1 LEINNYK
8 RRRKEDGYKHKK
20 SQTGKIWE
28 GIEVQFPITS
38 LVFVWGTPGG
48 VR

>member
-20 SQTGKIWE
+20 GQTGKIWE
-28 GIEVQFPITS
+28 GIEVQFPIS
-38 LVFVWGTPGG
+38 SPVFKRGIPGG
-48 VR
+48 VK